1 MRRARIGYVERR
13 LIGREGEA
21 GGLYAVRHGK
31 RYFAGAAIDPV
42 DIGGADLG
50 FALPSLIVA
59 VDPVGRIGEEDRTV
73 RFDHD
78 IVGRIQSAP
87 PMLVGKYGDRT
98 IVLGPADA
106 SRKVLAG
113 NEPSLAVDRIAV

>member
-13 LIGREGEA
+13 LIGREGEPV
-21 GGLYAVRHGK
+21 GLYAVRHGK

-87 PMLVGKYGDRT
+87 LILVGKYGDRT

-106 SRKVLAG
+106 PRTDAAG
-113 NEPSLAVDRIAV
+113 SEALPAGDPI